1 MAGKAGGSGS
11 GGFASGENG
20 GAPEAAMT
28 KTLSYGQGKF
38 MTESAGLLDGVS
50 VREGM
55 NSDDSEPQYDYAK
68 DPVTGNATER
78 RANGKTDVSAVS
90 AKGKS
95 FDLGTF

>member
-1 MAGKAGGSGS
+1 MADNRNGNFAAGVNGS
-11 GGFASGENG
+11 
-20 GAPEAAMT
+20 APEASMS
-28 KTLSYGQGKF
+28 KTMSYGQGKF

-68 DPVTGNATER
+68 DPLTGNATER
-78 RANGKTDVSAVS
+78 RANGKTDVSACS
-90 AKGKS
+90 GKGKS